1 MTAVPALQLPAG
13 LTSTPVT
20 ADDLPAV
27 AALLA
32 DAEAVD
38 RTGEHPSAA
47 DLAGDWVNDLVDL
60 PRDSRLVRDGDR
72 VVGVATLIT
81 PPTFRDAVSV
91 YLEGRVHP
99 GARGRGIGRA
109 LLAWQLERGGQV
121 QAERHP
127 GAPARLTVPLP
138 TTMPDAEALVRRSGL
153 VATRWFHT
161 MHRPL
166 TDLPTPRDVAGV
178 ELVGFDPA
186 RDDEVRRAHNRAF
199 TEHYGSSER
208 DEATWQTM
216 FTGAASFRPDL
227 SVLALADG
235 AVVAYALTH
244 VWESDTAATGRREAH
259 LAQVGVVPE
268 QRGRGLSKAVI
279 AAVLHR
285 AAARDCQVAG
295 LDVDRE
301 NGSGALGLYEGLG
314 FTAVQTRTSW
324 VRELP
329 GA

>member
-1 MTAVPALQLPAG
+1 MPEPRLPDG
-13 LTSTPVT
+13 LTSAPIT

-32 DAEAVD
+32 AAEEVD
-38 RTGEHPSAA
+38 RTGEHSSAD
-47 DLAGDWVNDLVDL
+47 DLADEWLNDLVDL
-60 PRDSRLVRDGDR
+60 HRDSRLVRAGDD
-72 VVGVATLIT
+72 VLGWATVIA

-99 GARGRGIGRA
+99 AARGRGIGRA

-121 QAERHP
+121 HAERHP
-127 GAPARLTVPLP
+127 EAPARLTASVP
-138 TTMPDAEALVRRSGL
+138 TSMPDAEALVRRAGL
-153 VATRWFHT
+153 VASRWWHT
-161 MHRPL
+161 LHRPL
-166 TDLPTPRDVAGV
+166 TDLPGRRDVPGV
-178 ELVGFDPA
+178 ELVAFDPA
-186 RDDEVRRAHNRAF
+186 RDDEVRRVHNRAF
-199 TEHYGSSER
+199 TEHHGSSER
-208 DEATWQTM
+208 DEASWQTM

-235 AVVAYALTH
+235 AVVAYVLTY

-259 LAQVGVVPE
+259 FGQIGVVPE

-279 AAVLHR
+279 AEALHR
-285 AAARDCQVAG
+285 AAERDCQLAG
-295 LDVDRE
+295 LDVDSQ

-314 FTAVQTRTSW
+314 FTTVHSRTSW

-329 GA
+329 AS